1 MSFLLENKLGPDI
14 SQYIYQFTKPK
25 SIFSYRDVL
34 CLKGRRNSIASL
46 AKEGI
51 IYQFLSGTGQDFDY
65 QNISYSDPNL
75 FTKNIGYRGYSLF
88 LGYIDLKFYPDV
100 KGNLKM
106 MLVFDEFPL
115 TPMEIIVLDSEGS
128 IVNCYPLKDNLV
140 LSGVLA
146 HRGVR
151 PGAQLYFY
159 YDIVEKKKLN
169 TLELENWNRLI
180 ENSSQ
185 FVNTYLAKHLDNK
198 IIINYQHFKSDDD
211 WSWMPTDDEIHF

>member
-1 MSFLLENKLGPDI
+1 MSFLLENSLGPDI

-34 CLKGRRNSIASL
+34 CLKG
-46 AKEGI
+46 KDI
-51 IYQFLSGTGQDFDY
+51 IYQFLTGSNNNLDY
-65 QNISYSDPNL
+65 QTIAYSDPNR

-88 LGYIDLKFYPDV
+88 LGCIDLKFYPDV
-100 KGNLKM
+100 KGSLNM
-106 MLVFDEFPL
+106 VLVFDEFPL
-115 TPMEIIVLDSEGS
+115 TPIQIIVLDSNNT

-146 HRGVR
+146 SSLST
-151 PGAQLYFY
+151 LYFH
-159 YDIVEKKKLN
+159 YDIVDKKKLN

-185 FVNTYLAKHLDNK
+185 FANTYLVKHLDNK
-198 IIINYQHFKSDDD
+198 ISISLKHIKSEEEREEDIYLEE
-211 WSWMPTDDEIHF
+211 W